1 MEDSDIPSMDTF
13 VEVRDRFDHWL
24 DGLDLSVVVA
34 SVVFLVVVVLCR
46 KSLSRWI
53 MALISALLKRLSID
67 ISDSV
72 VQELTRT
79 TSVLLVTFAV
89 FGVME
94 VLNFPRMPVDLFRRI
109 LASVAVIA
117 VFSGWYNL
125 SGPFVSL
132 LQSDR
137 FSDVR
142 METGWME
149 RVARF
154 GILLFGITSLLE
166 VWQVDI
172 SAALT
177 GVGVLGA
184 GLAIATQDLIRNLV
198 AGMNNMSE
206 KRFAV
211 GDAIQI
217 DGSFVGT
224 VEAIDLRSTL
234 IRGFDQIPR
243 YVPNSELSNAVV
255 LNFSHRHH
263 RRVLLSIPL
272 VLSSAEAQVLQV
284 RNALREHLTTS
295 GDFELSEDAPQHVYV
310 EGLSDSAV
318 TLIFYAWTNNPDY
331 DNFLQVN
338 ERLSLKI
345 LEAVQAA
352 NTELAYPTQT
362 INLHSHDALTG

>member
-1 MEDSDIPSMDTF
+1 MDSSDIPSMDTI
-13 VEVRDRFDHWL
+13 VELGERFDHWQG
-24 DGLDLSVVVA
+24 GLDLSVL
-34 SVVFLVVVVLCR
+34 VFSLAFVFAAFLCR
-46 KSLSRWI
+46 RHLARF
-53 MALISALLKRLSID
+53 LIAMLRALLERLSVTL
-67 ISDSV
+67 SDKVS
-72 VQELTRT
+72 QELMRT
-79 TSVLLVTFAV
+79 TTVLIVTFAIYV
-89 FGVME
+89 ALE
-94 VLNFPRMPVDLFRRI
+94 ALNVPRMPMDLFRRV
-109 LASVAVIA
+109 LGSVAVIA

-137 FSDVR
+137 FGEVKV
-142 METGWME
+142 EAGWME

-154 GILLFGITSLLE
+154 GILLFAITSLLE
-166 VWQVDI
+166 VWEVDI

-206 KRFAV
+206 RRFAV
-211 GDAIQI
+211 GDSIQI

-255 LNFSHRHH
+255 LNFSHRRH
-263 RRVLLSIPL
+263 RRILLSIPL
-272 VLSSAEAQVLQV
+272 LLSSTEAQILQV
-284 RNALREHLTTS
+284 RNALRDHLLNC
-295 GDFELSEDAPQHVYV
+295 GDFELSDDAPKHVYV

-318 TLIFYAWTNNPDY
+318 TLIFYAWTTNPEY
-331 DNFLQVN
+331 DTFLQVN

-345 LEAVQAA
+345 LEAVLAA
-352 NTELAYPTQT
+352 GTELAYPTQT
-362 INLHSHDALTG
+362 IDLRERDGLTS